1 MMHCVRPSW
10 CVGAL
15 DCAQGEVD
23 WETLKIKGTCT
34 TVEKEFLRL
43 TGVRHRAFTAGGLFH
58 PGTLMGVHVCAA
70 VVA

>member
-1 MMHCVRPSW
+1 MCPSL
-10 CVGAL
+10 CVGVPL

-43 TGVRHRAFTAGGLFH
+43 TGVCHRAFSANGLFH
-58 PGTLMGVHVCAA
+58 PGTLLGVHVCLA